1 MLKVCLFESR
11 NNKNLIIKY
20 GRYSC
25 LRNLFLDCAFQLLIG
40 WAEKFRSYACVC
52 ITKRWLLMNVGYV
65 VSPMW
70 RVSWLCLLCIERTAA
85 LLSFFVS
92 RVLTRAGQQF
102 PQLWCFPDSFPSLSH
117 KEGRTELALSSFA
130 LFTCNYIPLR
140 HVQGWRITISIR
152 CVLEWHRVV
161 VLGLKRRE
169 RVVGS
174 PWSVRNKGGGE
185 GGKLPTLQIW

>member
-1 MLKVCLFESR
+1 MLKACLFESQ

-25 LRNLFLDCAFQLLIG
+25 LRNLFLDCAFQVLIG
-40 WAEKFRSYACVC
+40 WAGKFQSRGCVC
-52 ITKRWLLMNVGYV
+52 ITKRWLLMNVGYA

-70 RVSWLCLLCIERTAA
+70 RVSWLCLLCTERTTFAA
-85 LLSFFVS
+85 LLLFFVS

-140 HVQGWRITISIR
+140 HVQGRRITISIR

-161 VLGLKRRE
+161 VLRLKKRE

-174 PWSVRNKGGGE
+174 PWCPKQGGRGR
-185 GGKLPTLQIW
+185 G